1 SAMLEKGQWVWVDT
15 DAEVAV
21 GARVKVTPS
30 GQRLLVDDE
39 GKERSLTQELEAS
52 LRVMHPTLAEG
63 VDDMVNLGEMTE
75 AGLLRNLM
83 LRYKQGV
90 IYTYIG
96 SVLVAVNPYQ
106 DFPIYTSEQVKLYQG
121 GNLEELPPH
130 IYALAESCY
139 SRMTRHLQNQCC
151 IISGE
156 SGAGKTE
163 STKLILRYLAAVS
176 SEMSKRRVE
185 RLVLESNPI
194 LEAFGNAKTTRNDN
208 SSRFGKYLEIFFNE
222 EGVIEGARM
231 EQYLLEKSRV
241 CHQALGER
249 NYHIFYCMLAGITA
263 EEKKALTLSDPGDY
277 MFLTKGS
284 CIQCEGRDDAAIYK
298 HVRSAMELFFSESQ
312 CQEIFRLLAAIL
324 HLGNICFEGNTRD
337 NLETCHV
344 SKSKHFSIAAS
355 VLEVRKSLL
364 ESSLTSRS
372 IMTMTESVSKPL
384 SAAQASDC
392 RDAFVKAIYDKLFIW
407 IVGKINSVIYRNL
420 AKSPKSSPLSIGLLD
435 IFGFENFYRNSFE
448 QLFINFANEKLQ
460 QFFVGHIFKREQE
473 EYRREGVAWTSVRF
487 HDNQDVLD
495 LLALKACNLLSL
507 IDEESQFPKGS
518 DSSMLRKM
526 NQHHAENRNY
536 VASKREGDTDFGI
549 HHFAGAVFYD
559 SRGFLEK
566 NRDAVSLDL
575 IKMVARTSP
584 SHVGDLL
591 RLPCRP
597 TADGSKQVPT
607 LSGQF
612 RQSLDSLLKALSACQ
627 PFFIRC
633 FKPNDKKQPKVFDR
647 NLCMHQLKCFGLMD
661 TVHIRKLGYPI
672 RHSLEYFLNRYRVLL
687 DRTACDP
694 KTSTTAA
701 CCEAIC
707 RSVIRDKD
715 KWKIGKTKIFLKD
728 SRDVI
733 LEQMRNQRLNRAALV
748 IQTFMKGCKDRMSF
762 LRKRRAAVVLQKG
775 WRSCKRRQKIHSGFD
790 RLISK
795 IRSQKLRS
803 HYLRQQ
809 AAAVTIQRHLRG
821 YLVRKEL
828 KQKSSAAVLLQAF
841 TRGML
846 ARRRTEKIRDQV
858 RSIGNHELIVSDL
871 QQRLLAIAQELE
883 ENQPI
888 TEQVSRARTP
898 VESSDSSPVKN
909 NSVFFVKENEITPE
923 EEDDEFSFYR
933 FSALHFQGGATHT
946 HITQRLREPLLHH
959 DDEGDAL
966 ACLTVWWLILRFM
979 EDLPEPTSPE
989 TSTKGP
995 RLVSRNLPMRQKVL
1009 KKNKKKPKVE
1019 NRRPTVIPSEV
1030 RTDSFWFLSNTS
1042 CRQLLMVVL
1051 LEEFIEEDN
1060 VLMGEG
1066 PILDRP
1072 LSSLEKVHV
1081 ISEYALSR
1089 KGIRD
1094 EIYCQICKQLVKNQN
1109 KRSQMRGWTLLSLC
1123 LGIFPPTDLFM
1134 KYLERFLL
1142 QGPNSYGTY
1151 CSERLSRIKAN
1162 GERTEL
1168 PCWIELQAAKSKAP
1182 IDVCVALLD
1191 GRSVHLHLDSA
1202 STSAEVCQVLADK
1215 INLQDTYGFSLYIS
1229 LFDKMCSLGSCRNH
1243 VLDAVS
1249 QCEQEMRRQGH
1260 KEEDAP
1266 WKLSFRK
1273 ELFAPWHECS
1283 EDPVSTD
1290 LIYSQV
1296 IKGLKSSEYT
1306 CEKEDEYVSLAA
1318 MHHHIQFGPAC
1329 NRDDVQQA
1337 VEECIPTELIESRGM
1352 TKWIHLI
1359 RSAHLQA
1366 PERRRDAVKAELV
1379 NSARQ
1384 TWALDFSRFY
1394 DVTMTSG
1401 LPLKTSL
1408 FVVAVNWRGIVF
1420 LEGKD
1425 KKLLEMPYLEIMG
1438 VRTRFLKECFS
1449 SSGECGSWSARLTT
1463 VRGEFVLK
1471 GQKAAAMAALVQ
1483 EHLEGL
1489 RGRSVYALAQ
1499 QDSENPTFLR
1509 CKRGDLLLV
1518 AGTHHWSAGGQLIR
1532 ATNQR
1537 TDSSGVVFRHR
1548 LLFLPTL
1555 SRPSEDQLVQLAT
1568 FTADMAAGVVRLLQL
1583 NSVKGEETLDPV
1595 SLKDFA
1601 LENFRYYHHRIVF
1614 NILKHGGHKSERLW
1628 ACSRE
1633 LLRQPLLKNLMH
1645 NSELSNLACNAFTD
1659 ILQYMG
1665 DYPVKNA
1672 RPPTELTDQ
1681 IFGPATQHNAL
1692 KDEIYCQIMRQMT
1705 GNSYR
1710 LSVERGW
1717 QLMWLCTGLFS
1728 PSPVLLSHARRF
1740 LESRATNQLAG
1751 DCLQR
1756 LREMTS
1762 KEPRRFPP
1770 DLAEL
1775 EAIQQNS
1782 TRVFHKVHFPNETNQ
1797 TFEVTSTTTIR
1808 ELCCSIASQL
1818 KLSSADGYGLYLKT
1832 RKKMTSLDENQYFF
1846 DGTRQASHSLKKAKK
1861 AKEANAAAHLY
1872 LVMFKRKL
1880 WLNVIPCED
1889 PVADLTF
1896 HFPQELPK
1904 YLKGRHNCTRED
1916 MIHLG
1921 GLLFRIQ
1928 VGSDGS
1934 RSGAIPQMLKE
1945 LIPVDQ
1951 INIMS
1956 PGDWKKHLFSS
1967 YNKQGD
1973 ITAKEAKIRF
1983 LKVVSTWP
1991 TFGCSFFEVKQTC
2004 EASFPNAILVVISK
2018 QGVGF
2023 MDPETKEELDL
2034 YPFSRITDYHSRE
2047 EHFHMTLKTVMKGSD
2062 FVCETPHAELMEDL
2076 LRSYISI
2083 IVVLY
2088 SKMFN
2093 FRINI

>member
-1 SAMLEKGQWVWVDT
+1 QGQWVWVDT

-39 GKERSLTQELEAS
+39 GKVNTGVAQRQDVLVADQGTFRTQFDPLTTLLQERSLTQELEAS

-151 IISGE
+151 IIRSVPCDGGRNASFLPSGE

-355 VLEVRKSLL
+355 VLEVSSSLWWPFWFSPLFYTQTSPYACSLQVRKSLL

-575 IKMVARTSP
+575 IKMVATSP

-748 IQTFMKGCKDRMSF
+748 IQTFMKGCKDRCSPFRTEITAFPCARAELCLSLNTRLFLFFCRMSF

-775 WRSCKRRQKIHSGFD
+775 WRSCKRRQK
-790 RLISK
+790 
-795 IRSQKLRS
+795 
-803 HYLRQQ
+803 
-809 AAAVTIQRHLRG
+809 LRG

-846 ARRRTEKIRDQV
+846 ARRRTEKIRDQ
-858 RSIGNHELIVSDL
+858 NHELIVSDL

-898 VESSDSSPVKN
+898 VESSDSSP
-909 NSVFFVKENEITPE
+909 VKENEITPE

-995 RLVSRNLPMRQKVL
+995 RLVSRNLPMRQGIRL
-1009 KKNKKKPKVE
+1009 N
-1019 NRRPTVIPSEV
+1019 NTVG
-1030 RTDSFWFLSNTS
+1030 
-1042 CRQLLMVVL
+1042 
-1051 LEEFIEEDN
+1051 LEE
-1060 VLMGEG
+1060 
-1066 PILDRP
+1066 
-1072 LSSLEKVHV
+1072 
-1081 ISEYALSR
+1081 
-1089 KGIRD
+1089 
-1094 EIYCQICKQLVKNQN
+1094 
-1109 KRSQMRGWTLLSLC
+1109 
-1123 LGIFPPTDLFM
+1123 
-1134 KYLERFLL
+1134 YLERFLL

-1229 LFDKMCSLGSCRNH
+1229 LFDKVELEHVEPFLLTLVLTRGQVLQVKWIALFFWQMCSLGSCRNH

-1359 RSAHLQA
+1359 RSAHLQVRQ
-1366 PERRRDAVKAELV
+1366 RRRDAVKAELV

-1499 QDSENPTFLR
+1499 QDSGENENPTFLR

-1555 SRPSEDQLVQLAT
+1555 SRPSEDQLELLSPGQKKMVQ
-1568 FTADMAAGVVRLLQL
+1568 

-1601 LENFRYYHHRIVF
+1601 LENF
-1614 NILKHGGHKSERLW
+1614 
-1628 ACSRE
+1628 RE

-1659 ILQYMG
+1659 ILHLYPVILLAPSVVYHEIHHLTSFRYMG

-1896 HFPQELPK
+1896 HFPQLTELPKRTTSVQELPK

-2062 FVCETPHAELMEDL
+2062 FVCETP
-2076 LRSYISI
+2076 
-2083 IVVLY
+2083 
-2088 SKMFN
+2088 
-2093 FRINI
+2093 